1 MHASHARFI
10 LNDVYASWEGG
21 DVLTTLSFFAISV
34 VFAVHS
40 SPKAASLIGVGMGR
54 DEFGDRLELL
64 LRKYEVEQ
72 FKLQQVNA
80 NGIWVK
86 SKVAFRYRH
95 RASGWHFDST
105 MRHKCLFV
113 GDEIAQFDLYYDAAL
128 MHAFH
133 EMAEAA

>member
-1 MHASHARFI
+1 MHASHARLI

-21 DVLTTLSFFAISV
+21 DLPTTLSFFAISV

-40 SPKAASLIGVGMGR
+40 SPKAASLIGAGAGR
-54 DEFGDRLELL
+54 DEFGHRLEML

-72 FKLQQVNA
+72 FNLQHVTP
-80 NGIWVK
+80 NGIWVN

-95 RASGWHFDST
+95 RASGWRFDST
-105 MRHKCLFV
+105 MRHKWLFV
-113 GDEIAQFDLYYDAAL
+113 GDEIAQFDLYYDAPL
-128 MHAFH
+128 MRAFH